1 MFPLLPLTPQRHSV
15 DAQETHFVGQG
26 WYSMTFVCG
35 DAIKKEKAS
44 NSLERH
50 FFNGLAAGLD
60 GIATYAAEAAKGGLA
75 ATKPPPTSL
84 AGSFLVFGHE
94 SRLSADLGFK
104 GTGLLPALRF
114 GSGPRGGAAW
124 HGPSANCVGLC
135 FLNFYT
141 LNASV

>member
-60 GIATYAAEAAKGGLA
+60 GIATYAAEAAKGGA
-75 ATKPPPTSL
+75 CSYQAPTNFVGGL
-84 AGSFLVFGHE
+84 FFG
-94 SRLSADLGFK
+94 LW
-104 GTGLLPALRF
+104 P
-114 GSGPRGGAAW
+114 
-124 HGPSANCVGLC
+124 
-135 FLNFYT
+135 
-141 LNASV
+141 